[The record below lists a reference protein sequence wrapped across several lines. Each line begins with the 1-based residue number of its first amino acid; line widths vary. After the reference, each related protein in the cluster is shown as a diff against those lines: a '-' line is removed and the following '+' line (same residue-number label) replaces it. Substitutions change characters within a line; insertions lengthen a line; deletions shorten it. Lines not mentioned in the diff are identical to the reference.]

1 MGRSVFLSVLLHA
14 LFVTLAVVGLPTLSR
29 PIVLPPSIDVEL
41 AQALEPAREAP
52 EVPPP
57 PSVPQRDPEPEDPAP
72 PPPPLPEPVAA
83 VTPPQPEVSEAPVDA
98 PPPEPAP
105 VAAPPPEPAPSRSP
119 PPPPEPPAPAPAPTV
134 VSPTPTPTEPPEPPP
149 TETAQAAPAPE
160 PAPAAPPP
168 PSRFDDMLRDLSE
181 RTPAPPEPEEPPTK
195 LEDTIEQLAALE
207 PPPTPLT
214 SETPE
219 QRFARARIYGLIQRQ
234 IQANWRRPPA
244 LQEVDDMAVILEFQL
259 QPDGTIHDLKI
270 SETELARVNR
280 NTLLRPLLDSAQAAI
295 LRTGKITGLPPEEYA
310 LWRRVRLNFRPQ
322 R

>member
-1 MGRSVFLSVLLHA
+1 M
-14 LFVTLAVVGLPTLSR
+14 
-29 PIVLPPSIDVEL
+29 
-41 AQALEPAREAP
+41 
-52 EVPPP
+52 
-57 PSVPQRDPEPEDPAP
+57 
-72 PPPPLPEPVAA
+72 
-83 VTPPQPEVSEAPVDA
+83 
-98 PPPEPAP
+98 
-105 VAAPPPEPAPSRSP
+105 
-119 PPPPEPPAPAPAPTV
+119 
-134 VSPTPTPTEPPEPPP
+134 PTESPEPPP

-160 PAPAAPPP
+160 PAPAPPPP

-181 RTPAPPEPEEPPTK
+181 RTPAPPGPEEPPTK

-207 PPPTPLT
+207 PSPTPLT

-219 QRFARARIYGLIQRQ
+219 QRFTRARIYGLIQRQ

-259 QPDGTIHDLKI
+259 QPDGTIHDLQI
-270 SETELARVNR
+270 SETELDRVDR

-295 LRTGKITGLPPEEYA
+295 LRTGKITGLPPEDYA

>member
-1 MGRSVFLSVLLHA
+1 MGRSVVLSVLLHA
-14 LFVTLAVVGLPTLSR
+14 FFVTLAVVGLPSLSR
-29 PIVLPPSIDVEL
+29 PIVLPPSIDVEV

-57 PSVPQRDPEPEDPAP
+57 AAAPQPEPEPEASAP
-72 PPPPLPEPVAA
+72 PPPPPPEPVAA
-83 VTPPQPEVSEAPVDA
+83 VSPPAPEAPRAPVDS

-105 VAAPPPEPAPSRSP
+105 VAAPPPEPEPPRSA
-119 PPPPEPPAPAPAPTV
+119 PPPPEPAAPAPAPTV
-134 VSPTPTPTEPPEPPP
+134 VDPAPEPAAPPEPPP
-149 TETAQAAPAPE
+149 TETARAAPAPE
-160 PAPAAPPP
+160 AAPAAPPP

-181 RTPAPPEPEEPPTK
+181 RAPAPPAPEAPPTP

-207 PPPTPLT
+207 PSPTPRA

-219 QRFARARIYGLIQRQ
+219 ERFTRARIYGLIQRQ

-259 QPDGTIHDLKI
+259 QPDGTIHDLRI
-270 SETELARVNR
+270 SEAERDRVEG

-295 LRTGKITGLPPEEYA
+295 LRTGRITGLPPEDYA